1 MPKLI
6 LCQSFLLFLNL
17 NLFFKLLLSSQ
28 CQHHCHPKLS
38 PQMDHPQTSSQLINI
53 YSLGSCN
60 LQILQ
65 WPLFPPP
72 FLGDSK
78 TDIPGKGVN
87 RFCDPTTTSQFGILF
102 IKLYNMAPT
111 KQKYFP
117 KKIGLKLCIKLVFF
131 FWLQILEVV

>member
-53 YSLGSCN
+53 YSLWK
-60 LQILQ
+60 LQPPDPAMA
-65 WPLFPPP
+65 PLPP
-72 FLGDSK
+72 LSWGIQK

-87 RFCDPTTTSQFGILF
+87 RFCDPTTTS
-102 IKLYNMAPT
+102 
-111 KQKYFP
+111 
-117 KKIGLKLCIKLVFF
+117 
-131 FWLQILEVV
+131 